1 MTFHLAAPE
10 HAVRNRPG
18 LSFILFLLAGL
29 GAASASA
36 DEHSVEAGDA
46 SDTEVEAGAVEE
58 QVTAVGEIVDAVA
71 DVSESADQIDVDSIV
86 DPIMPG
92 TNADEASNAPV
103 VVSDIDGIEID
114 MSELEAEEVP
124 DPVELTPHS
133 AEYKVKI
140 SVLSGRLN
148 TSLVRTEDG
157 YEANHRIRPT
167 GLARMVSGG
176 TIEEFSSFQNTADGI
191 VPVHYVSS
199 DTLTRD
205 KTQAN
210 VGFDWET
217 NTITGTVN
225 EQDVEV
231 VLEEFAHDRVSTQY
245 QLMSDLM
252 NGGVAERYVLYDIDE
267 IKILNVTV
275 IGEREIRVPA
285 GEFTAIG
292 VQHQAEG
299 SSRVTTLWC
308 VEELDYLPV
317 MIEQHR
323 RDELRMRAQLRSYT
337 PIEG

>member
-10 HAVRNRPG
+10 HAVRTR
-18 LSFILFLLAGL
+18 LSILFLLLAGL
-29 GAASASA
+29 GTVTAMADDHADIVAAIDESEPVGESAQIAA
-36 DEHSVEAGDA
+36 DVDTAKTAGREPADAEAAETDDTEMAGD
-46 SDTEVEAGAVEE
+46 
-58 QVTAVGEIVDAVA
+58 
-71 DVSESADQIDVDSIV
+71 
-86 DPIMPG
+86 
-92 TNADEASNAPV
+92 
-103 VVSDIDGIEID
+103 
-114 MSELEAEEVP
+114 
-124 DPVELTPHS
+124 DPVDDVPVIEELTPHS
-133 AEYKVKI
+133 AEYRVKI

-148 TSLVRTEDG
+148 TSLVRTDSG

-176 TIEEFSSFQNTADGI
+176 TIEEFSSFESTAQGI
-191 VPVHYVSS
+191 VPVRYVSNDS
-199 DTLTRD
+199 LTSD
-205 KTQAN
+205 KTRAD
-210 VGFDWET
+210 VDFDWET

-225 EQDVEV
+225 DQPVEV

-267 IKILNVTV
+267 IKILNVSV

-285 GEFTAIG
+285 GRFTAIG
-292 VQHQAEG
+292 VRHQAEG

-323 RDELRMRAQLRSYT
+323 HGERRMQASLRSYT

>member
-1 MTFHLAAPE
+1 MTLHLAAPE
-10 HAVRNRPG
+10 HAVRIRSIIQTLPSLLCG
-18 LSFILFLLAGL
+18 LLLAV
-29 GAASASA
+29 GAAA
-36 DEHSVEAGDA
+36 DEA
-46 SDTEVEAGAVEE
+46 
-58 QVTAVGEIVDAVA
+58 VDAVE
-71 DVSESADQIDVDSIV
+71 DEIDIDTIV
-86 DPIMPG
+86 DPVTTGP
-92 TNADEASNAPV
+92 DPQFEAPAPV
-103 VVSDIDGIEID
+103 TVLDDAELVIDESDLE
-114 MSELEAEEVP
+114 ELP

-133 AEYKVKI
+133 AEYRVKI

-148 TSLVRTEDG
+148 TSLVRTDTG

-176 TIEEFSSFQNTADGI
+176 TIEEFSNFDNTPHGM
-191 VPVHYVSS
+191 VPVHYVSNDS
-199 DTLTRD
+199 LTSD
-205 KTQAN
+205 KTRAD
-210 VGFDWET
+210 VEFDWES
-217 NTITGTVN
+217 NTIVGTVN
-225 EQDVEV
+225 DQPVEV

-252 NGGVAERYVLYDIDE
+252 NGGVAERYVLFDIDE

-275 IGEREIRVPA
+275 IGTREIRVPA

-299 SSRVTTLWC
+299 SSRTTTMWC

-323 RDELRMRAQLRSYT
+323 RGELKMRASLRSYS

>member
-1 MTFHLAAPE
+1 MTHHLAAPE
-10 HAVRNRPG
+10 HAVRFPTA
-18 LSFILFLLAGL
+18 LPIFLLLITGSCAV
-29 GAASASA
+29 SAA
-36 DEHSVEAGDA
+36 DEHAV
-46 SDTEVEAGAVEE
+46 EVEETIGAVESPE
-58 QVTAVGEIVDAVA
+58 SGEIAEGETA
-71 DVSESADQIDVDSIV
+71 DTEGEAAA
-86 DPIMPG
+86 
-92 TNADEASNAPV
+92 ADEAAEM
-103 VVSDIDGIEID
+103 DD
-114 MSELEAEEVP
+114 EAEEDVP
-124 DPVELTPHS
+124 VIEELTPHS
-133 AEYKVKI
+133 AEYRVKI

-148 TSLVRTEDG
+148 TSLIRTDTG

-176 TIEEFSSFQNTADGI
+176 TIEEFSSFQNTANGI
-191 VPVHYVSS
+191 VPVHYVSNDS
-199 DTLTRD
+199 LTRD
-205 KTQAN
+205 KTRAN
-210 VGFDWET
+210 VDFDWET

-225 EQDVEV
+225 DEAVEV

-267 IKILNVTV
+267 IKILNVSV

-292 VQHQAEG
+292 IRHQAEG

-323 RDELRMRAQLRSYT
+323 RDELRMRASLRSYS

>member
-1 MTFHLAAPE
+1 MRIRTALSIFFLLFTGLGAVPAGADE
-10 HAVRNRPG
+10 HAVEPG
-18 LSFILFLLAGL
+18 DDTEPVVEAEAIDSDAETSDVADSVENDTDVGEAADVESET
-29 GAASASA
+29 AASNGTVEAADQAAVEDEAAA
-36 DEHSVEAGDA
+36 DE
-46 SDTEVEAGAVEE
+46 
-58 QVTAVGEIVDAVA
+58 
-71 DVSESADQIDVDSIV
+71 
-86 DPIMPG
+86 
-92 TNADEASNAPV
+92 
-103 VVSDIDGIEID
+103 
-114 MSELEAEEVP
+114 EAEEDVP
-124 DPVELTPHS
+124 VIEELTPHS
-133 AEYKVKI
+133 AEYRVKI

-148 TSLVRTEDG
+148 TSLVRTDTG

-176 TIEEFSSFQNTADGI
+176 TIEEYSSFENTENGI
-191 VPVHYVSS
+191 VPVHYVSNDS
-199 DTLTRD
+199 LTRD
-205 KTQAN
+205 KTRAD
-210 VGFDWET
+210 VDFDWET

-225 EQDVEV
+225 DEAVEV

-267 IKILNVTV
+267 IKILNVSI

-323 RDELRMRAQLRSYT
+323 RDELRMRASLRSYS

>member
-1 MTFHLAAPE
+1 MTMTIHLAAPE

-18 LSFILFLLAGL
+18 LSFLLLLIAGL
-29 GAASASA
+29 GAVSASA
-36 DEHSVEAGDA
+36 DEHAAEAVDA
-46 SDTEVEAGAVEE
+46 SDTAV
-58 QVTAVGEIVDAVA
+58 
-71 DVSESADQIDVDSIV
+71 
-86 DPIMPG
+86 
-92 TNADEASNAPV
+92 
-103 VVSDIDGIEID
+103 
-114 MSELEAEEVP
+114 EAEETAEPDTMAGEIAAVEDESSVNGDAVTSGDEETAGDETAETDDALVDSEAEEDVP
-124 DPVELTPHS
+124 VIEELTPHS
-133 AEYKVKI
+133 AEYRVKI

-148 TSLVRTEDG
+148 TSLVRTETG

-176 TIEEFSSFQNTADGI
+176 TIEEFSNFENTAHGI

-210 VGFDWET
+210 VDFDWET

-225 EQDVEV
+225 NEPVEV

-323 RDELRMRAQLRSYT
+323 RDELRMRASLRSYT